1 MTQEIQIETTPKA
14 SSKKSKLI
22 LSLIFDAIGM
32 LSYVVPV
39 LAEVTDI
46 VWAPV
51 AGLLLTAMFKGTTG
65 KIAGI
70 VGFIEEAIP
79 GLDFIPTFTLT
90 WIYTYVIKKES

>member
-1 MTQEIQIETTPKA
+1 MKKFVLLFLLLSFCSSGNEENIEEAEVQIETTPKA

-22 LSLIFDAIGM
+22 LSIIFDAIGM

-65 KIAGI
+65 KI
-70 VGFIEEAIP
+70 
-79 GLDFIPTFTLT
+79 
-90 WIYTYVIKKES
+90 

>member
-1 MTQEIQIETTPKA
+1 MTQEVQIETTPKA

-39 LAEVTDI
+39 LAEVTDVI
-46 VWAPV
+46 WAPV
-51 AGLLLTAMFKGTTG
+51 SGLLLTAMYKGATG
-65 KIAGI
+65 KVAGI

-90 WIYTYVIKKES
+90 WLYTYVIKKEK